1 MKSHPLEM
9 APSRKIVYFVFTLFF
24 ILAQL
29 PSGCRA
35 GLDYAPLF
43 PAGEGSVCE
52 TCRLGRG
59 KCRRACLENEK
70 VEGNCM
76 LNLFCCR
83 ERL

>member
-1 MKSHPLEM
+1 M